1 MSHYVKIK
9 KENRYV
15 TGVLGTVIRLKFS
28 ERIKILFSKGIEVVL
43 IAPNCGADMRGDQDV

>member
-1 MSHYVKIK
+1 MKLYVKIK

-15 TGVLGTVIRLKFS
+15 TGVVGTVIRLRLS

-43 IAPNCGADMRGDQDV
+43 IAPNCGAMMEES

>member
-1 MSHYVKIK
+1 MSYYVKIK

-43 IAPNCGADMRGDQDV
+43 IAPQLRG

>member
-1 MSHYVKIK
+1 MNHYVKIK

-15 TGVLGTVIRLKFS
+15 TGVIGTVIRLSLS

-43 IAPNCGADMRGDQDV
+43 THNCGEDMREES

>member
-1 MSHYVKIK
+1 MSYYVKIK

-15 TGVLGTVIRLKFS
+15 TGVIGTVIRLRLS

-43 IAPNCGADMRGDQDV
+43 IASNCAAEMEES